1 MFRHCTMVLGAV
13 CTVFCAGSASATVA
27 YTATDLGALGGT
39 ESYAYGVNNSGQVVG
54 WANFNPAIGNE
65 HAFLYA
71 QGTMTDLGTLGG
83 TYSDAY
89 GINTSG
95 QIVGTAATAVG
106 GRHAFS
112 CNGSGSLQDISQSP
126 FITSAVAV
134 SVNSDGKA
142 VGYVVRSGS
151 PYSVLFSGGTVSDI
165 SSTLPPSPN
174 NAATDI
180 NDKGQIVGWRSDY
193 NGTGSNGYLYSG
205 GTATT
210 LAGVWTCEAINNSGQ
225 VVGASD
231 PNGDIPSQPILYQ
244 NGTLQNLTV
253 PAGFAGGWAHNIN
266 NHGQIVGSLL
276 TAAWQDDGGFLYS
289 DGVMENLQ
297 SLISSSSGW
306 TMLTPTAISDD
317 GFIVGQGR
325 NASGQLHA
333 FLLTP
338 TPEPSTLALLGI
350 SAISLLAFA
359 CRRRRNL
366 HNLPS
371 MILAAMVVLAAGSVQ
386 ADVFNMGGTLDPTTG
401 TWTGQ
406 ASLEFVTVGNPGNAA
421 DPSTGFGSVGY
432 TYAIGKYD
440 VTNAQYAAFLTAK
453 ATSSD
458 PYGLWNSDM
467 SGYVEGGINRSGS
480 GPYTYTIKSGMANMP
495 VVDVTWFD
503 TLRFANW
510 LNNGQGNGSTETG
523 SYTLLGGTP
532 TPSNASTISRNPG
545 AQWFLPSENE
555 WYKAA
560 YYDPTLNS
568 GSGGYWLYPTRSNT
582 APVNILSSTGTNNA
596 NFRDEY
602 YGTGTRGFTTGSPYL
617 TDVGAFA
624 ASPGPYG
631 TFDQG
636 GDVWQWN
643 EANIS
648 GDGSSRGLR
657 GGGWEDYS
665 DFLAAS
671 TGMVSGPT
679 DEECF
684 MGFRVASVPEPGS
697 VAMLLAGAIGL
708 LRYAW
713 RRRQR

>member
-1 MFRHCTMVLGAV
+1 
-13 CTVFCAGSASATVA
+13 
-27 YTATDLGALGGT
+27 
-39 ESYAYGVNNSGQVVG
+39 
-54 WANFNPAIGNE
+54 
-65 HAFLYA
+65 
-71 QGTMTDLGTLGG
+71 MTDLGTLGG

-253 PAGFAGGWAHNIN
+253 PAGFAGGWAHDIN

-333 FLLTP
+333 FLLRQP
-338 TPEPSTLALLGI
+338 PNPPPSPSSASVPSAYWPLLVGGE
-350 SAISLLAFA
+350 A
-359 CRRRRNL
+359 NL

-421 DPSTGFGSVGY
+421 
-432 TYAIGKYD
+432 YAIHRP
-440 VTNAQYAAFLTAK
+440 ASARS
-453 ATSSD
+453 AT
-458 PYGLWNSDM
+458 L
-467 SGYVEGGINRSGS
+467 
-480 GPYTYTIKSGMANMP
+480 
-495 VVDVTWFD
+495 
-503 TLRFANW
+503 
-510 LNNGQGNGSTETG
+510 
-523 SYTLLGGTP
+523 
-532 TPSNASTISRNPG
+532 TPSAST
-545 AQWFLPSENE
+545 
-555 WYKAA
+555 
-560 YYDPTLNS
+560 T
-568 GSGGYWLYPTRSNT
+568 
-582 APVNILSSTGTNNA
+582 
-596 NFRDEY
+596 
-602 YGTGTRGFTTGSPYL
+602 
-617 TDVGAFA
+617 
-624 ASPGPYG
+624 
-631 TFDQG
+631 
-636 GDVWQWN
+636 
-643 EANIS
+643 
-648 GDGSSRGLR
+648 
-657 GGGWEDYS
+657 
-665 DFLAAS
+665 
-671 TGMVSGPT
+671 
-679 DEECF
+679 
-684 MGFRVASVPEPGS
+684 
-697 VAMLLAGAIGL
+697 
-708 LRYAW
+708 
-713 RRRQR
+713 